1 MVVLKNRAKVSVSTT
16 GTGSPITLGAAE
28 DGYQTFAA
36 SGVADGNSV
45 RYILEEDDAFEIGVG
60 VVGSNGTS
68 LTRSVIES
76 SNSNNPINLGG
87 AATVFIGFT
96 AEDADNLFDL
106 NIALG

>member
-45 RYILEEDDAFEIGVG
+45 RYILEEDDAF
-60 VVGSNGTS
+60 
-68 LTRSVIES
+68 
-76 SNSNNPINLGG
+76 
-87 AATVFIGFT
+87 
-96 AEDADNLFDL
+96 
-106 NIALG
+106 